1 MYSTIN
7 AGQGILVALNGRA
20 VAAKPL
26 TFHMDDA
33 LQELCERNAYLTC
46 GGHLSVLAS
55 NYLGPH
61 RFQHYPMQ
69 RNYSTR

>member
-7 AGQGILVALNGRA
+7 AGQGVLVALNGRA

-46 GGHLSVLAS
+46 GRGSLRI
-55 NYLGPH
+55 GE
-61 RFQHYPMQ
+61 
-69 RNYSTR
+69 